1 MTKIYL
7 LVVKWERNDNSQSKV
22 ELHLHNCLKNLII
35 NKNDAVSGKN
45 NNYTSPDLYHFT
57 MVVEGRGV
65 SAIVATIQ
73 FIYLAVNVD
82 RTSQKT

>member
-1 MTKIYL
+1 MLCREK
-7 LVVKWERNDNSQSKV
+7 K
-22 ELHLHNCLKNLII
+22 
-35 NKNDAVSGKN
+35 
-45 NNYTSPDLYHFT
+45 NYTSPDLYHFT